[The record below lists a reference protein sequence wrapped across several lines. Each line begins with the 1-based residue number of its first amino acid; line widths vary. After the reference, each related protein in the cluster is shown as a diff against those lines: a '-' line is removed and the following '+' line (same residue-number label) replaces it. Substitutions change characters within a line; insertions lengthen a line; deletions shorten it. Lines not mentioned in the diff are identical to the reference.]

1 MEYGPDKVLM
11 LSLSSS
17 CIFSDERL
25 FLEYVSYMW
34 MYVLWGGGS
43 SSPYRDQAAVQL
55 DTPRASITGLPLTC
69 PCLVVFFLFHVR
81 SLCSQISDDD

>member
-34 MYVLWGGGS
+34 MYVLWGGVHHL
-43 SSPYRDQAAVQL
+43 P
-55 DTPRASITGLPLTC
+55 TGIKPLYN
-69 PCLVVFFLFHVR
+69 
-81 SLCSQISDDD
+81 